1 MRNKRLLFVLVGAV
15 AFGLFAAVGW
25 TRYLS
30 NEQATSRTMQ
40 SVVVAK
46 VDIPLGTK
54 VAAEQL
60 MTAQFPTGATPDGV
74 FDKTDKIVG
83 RVTVTNVAARE
94 PVTDFKLA
102 PEGSAGGLPP
112 ATPQSHRATTGK
124 VYAGICGAGFLHPGP
139 TVGVPTV
146 IDPPA
151 QSMKRNPLSKI

>member
-15 AFGLFAAVGW
+15 AFGLFAAVSVS
-25 TRYLS
+25 RYLS
-30 NEQATSRTMQ
+30 NAQATPRNMQ

-54 VAAEQL
+54 VVAEQL
-60 MTAQFPTGATPDGV
+60 MTVQFPSGATPDGV

-102 PEGSAGGLPP
+102 PEGSAGGGSPLLPP
-112 ATPQSHRATTGK
+112 SVRAQTRKGD
-124 VYAGICGAGFLHPGP
+124 GG
-139 TVGVPTV
+139 
-146 IDPPA
+146 
-151 QSMKRNPLSKI
+151 

>member
-15 AFGLFAAVGW
+15 VFGLFAAVSVS
-25 TRYLS
+25 RYLS
-30 NEQATSRTMQ
+30 NAQATPRNMQ

-54 VAAEQL
+54 VVAEQL
-60 MTAQFPTGATPDGV
+60 MTVQFPSGATPDGV

-102 PEGSAGGLPP
+102 PEGSAGRVSPLQPRGCL
-112 ATPQSHRATTGK
+112 AMTPTGEE
-124 VYAGICGAGFLHPGP
+124 VHL
-139 TVGVPTV
+139 
-146 IDPPA
+146 
-151 QSMKRNPLSKI
+151 R